1 MTLVLWLRPSF
12 TNDLKIFELHN
23 PKNGTLQDDVSQV
36 LRIASLISLSAS
48 QILAKNLLHLP
59 CVELRVRDTAL
70 RYLYKAANP
79 GFPCCHRGIHVD
91 TSITI
96 CVSNSKWKAFWK
108 AESYRAFRLREMGS
122 SEFAVAKKTSK
133 CNFLQGK
140 HRIDFTI
147 IASHSMVCNQIQRNV
162 KNTRKIHQ
170 AHLVLR
176 QGGQQNHNQSW
187 WIRMETRGSKNWDF
201 LQVFE
206 WFHTASEWSKPG
218 LQVQPIMA
226 QAARTAMEL
235 DELMREASDREAF
248 SADSPVNLFLS
259 CRMPRMLLRHEENW
273 TDAGF
278 TLGWLLDYAPQ
289 EKVNQK
295 SQSVYSQFPYLVWRL
310 VHLAREGVLQS
321 WNLIGDFWVLK
332 SFKATTHGGA

>member
-1 MTLVLWLRPSF
+1 MCGAEEIRGFPILPSRSSCWY
-12 TNDLKIFELHN
+12 IH
-23 PKNGTLQDDVSQV
+23 
-36 LRIASLISLSAS
+36 
-48 QILAKNLLHLP
+48 HY
-59 CVELRVRDTAL
+59 LRV
-70 RYLYKAANP
+70 NP
-79 GFPCCHRGIHVD
+79 QIK
-91 TSITI
+91 S
-96 CVSNSKWKAFWK
+96 FWK

-122 SEFAVAKKTSK
+122 SEFAVAKTST
-133 CNFLQGK
+133 CNFYKENTEL
-140 HRIDFTI
+140 ISPSLI
-147 IASHSMVCNQIQRNV
+147 IASHCMVCNQIQRNV
-162 KNTRKIHQ
+162 ENTRKIHQ

-176 QGGQQNHNQSW
+176 QGGQQHHNQSW
-187 WIRMETRGSKNWDF
+187 WIRMENRGSNNWDF

-235 DELMREASDREAF
+235 DELMREAFDREAF

-278 TLGWLLDYAPQ
+278 TLGWLFDYSLQ

>member
-1 MTLVLWLRPSF
+1 MLRSRSSCWY
-12 TNDLKIFELHN
+12 IH
-23 PKNGTLQDDVSQV
+23 
-36 LRIASLISLSAS
+36 
-48 QILAKNLLHLP
+48 HY
-59 CVELRVRDTAL
+59 LRV
-70 RYLYKAANP
+70 KP
-79 GFPCCHRGIHVD
+79 QIK
-91 TSITI
+91 S
-96 CVSNSKWKAFWK
+96 FWK

-187 WIRMETRGSKNWDF
+187 WIRMETRGSNNWDF

-259 CRMPRMLLRHEENW
+259 CRMPLMLLRHEENW

-278 TLGWLLDYAPQ
+278 TLGWLLDYPPQ
-289 EKVNQK
+289 EKVHQKNQK
-295 SQSVYSQFPYLVWRL
+295 CLLSVSLPCLE
-310 VHLAREGVLQS
+310 ARAPGTRRRVAIMEFDRRFLSPQVVQGDHARRS
-321 WNLIGDFWVLK
+321 IIGH
-332 SFKATTHGGA
+332 SRQGP